1 MSKVN
6 SRWFYIFLF
15 FICHELL
22 VAAFYFE
29 YVEFMEPCPLCM
41 ISRLMVFLIGVTCL
55 IAAIHNPVQLAK
67 KIYHGFISLFALLGT
82 ATSIWHLRLQNL
94 PADEVPECGPGLTY
108 MLETMPLG
116 DVLGKVL
123 QGSGECAE
131 VSWRFLSLSMPAWML
146 VIYVCFLLIGL
157 YPLFKRER
165 HMRFKDD

>member
-1 MSKVN
+1 MFRSVLDYPL
-6 SRWFYIFLF
+6 FY
-15 FICHELL
+15 
-22 VAAFYFE
+22 
-29 YVEFMEPCPLCM
+29 PD
-41 ISRLMVFLIGVTCL
+41 SRL
-55 IAAIHNPVQLAK
+55 
-67 KIYHGFISLFALLGT
+67 LL
-82 ATSIWHLRLQNL
+82 SIWHLRLQNL